1 MKCEKEIFKC
11 YRFTRNENVLYSL
24 TLNSEGIK
32 LQVQPTEG
40 LKRYFKKF
48 LHTPTSLGKCY
59 QIFFG
64 SISIDLYSSEVIFNC
79 TYKFTCICGSSY
91 TAGTKTMGS
100 TRLFEQARREV
111 HCSNVKLLI
120 IMNSGL
126 KVNSANLF
134 KNINYQCIPL
144 YSTGQGLI

>member
-11 YRFTRNENVLYSL
+11 YRFTGNEKVLYSL
-24 TLNSEGIK
+24 TLNSEGLE
-32 LQVQPTEG
+32 LQIQPTEG
-40 LKRYFKKF
+40 LKQYFKKL

-64 SISIDLYSSEVIFNC
+64 SISIDLYTSEVILNC
-79 TYKFTCICGSSY
+79 IYKFTCICRSSY

-100 TRLFEQARREV
+100 MRLFEKARREV

-126 KVNSANLF
+126 KVNSESCSKILT
-134 KNINYQCIPL
+134 INGFRFTPL
-144 YSTGQGLI
+144 DRD